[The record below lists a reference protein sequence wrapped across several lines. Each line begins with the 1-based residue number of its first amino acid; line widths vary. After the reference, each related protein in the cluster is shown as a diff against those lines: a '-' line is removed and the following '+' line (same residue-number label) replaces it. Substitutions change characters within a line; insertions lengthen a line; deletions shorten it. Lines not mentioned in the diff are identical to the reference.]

1 MEGSRTGGEFELGV
15 GEEGEGSLSDTG
27 GRYTIHTQGMDKIG
41 MGNGSG
47 QGGQVG
53 QRYEGEQAAR
63 VVRQLEPFKF
73 HLRSGPRTERGIDE
87 GEGGGRKA
95 NGEGKKRRKK
105 KEYDGRD
112 REKKETAHTSFP
124 ASNPDSH
131 HIVVNTFV

>member
-105 KEYDGRD
+105 KKNMMAGRE
-112 REKKETAHTSFP
+112 RKRKQ
-124 ASNPDSH
+124 
-131 HIVVNTFV
+131 HIRVSQHQILIPTT

>member
-1 MEGSRTGGEFELGV
+1 MEGSRTGGEFEFEFELGG

-27 GRYTIHTQGMDKIG
+27 GRYTIHTQGDKVG

-47 QGGQVG
+47 QRGQVG

-73 HLRSGPRTERGIDE
+73 HRRSGPRTERGIDE

-95 NGEGKKRRKK
+95 NGEGKKKK
-105 KEYDGRD
+105 KKKRIWWQGE
-112 REKKETAHTSFP
+112 REKGNSPYEFP
-124 ASNPDSH
+124 SIKS
-131 HIVVNTFV
+131 

>member
-1 MEGSRTGGEFELGV
+1 MEDVPF
-15 GEEGEGSLSDTG
+15 
-27 GRYTIHTQGMDKIG
+27 IPQGMDKIG

-47 QGGQVG
+47 QGRQAG

-95 NGEGKKRRKK
+95 NGEGKKKK
-105 KEYDGRD
+105 KKKRIWWQGE
-112 REKKETAHTSFP
+112 REKGNSTYEFP